1 MAKIIDYPTIT
12 ITKAEIDK
20 LKAAGA
26 KRCFE
31 MLKVLAA
38 SRGLLYHS
46 PRSRPKV
53 ELRVR
58 TWFDP
63 DKNLCLQNYAV
74 DLASGYCGPACGDEP

>member
-1 MAKIIDYPTIT
+1 MTNYPTII
-12 ITKAEIDK
+12 ITKAELDK

-26 KRCFE
+26 QRCFE

-38 SRGLLYHS
+38 SRGLLYRS

-53 ELRVR
+53 EVRVR

-63 DKNLCLQNYAV
+63 DKNLCLQNYSV
-74 DLASGYCGPACGDEP
+74 DLTAEGATK